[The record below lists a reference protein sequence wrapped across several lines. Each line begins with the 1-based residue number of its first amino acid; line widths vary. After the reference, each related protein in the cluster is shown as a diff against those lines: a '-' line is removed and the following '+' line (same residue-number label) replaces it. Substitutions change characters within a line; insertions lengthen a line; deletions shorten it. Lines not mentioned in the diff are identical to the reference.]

1 MRHAQAFNPLARAAL
16 LGGGSPGLTLIASVV
31 KLRCS
36 LLPETPAFYRQ
47 SADIELNQAYLLTQ
61 LISTSVEMVLAVG
74 LKGTIEG
81 GYSIRVAVLDTL
93 IGKRRDEIVLGTK
106 EEVRGEGDVMF
117 VGAPDDSVPRGSGPP
132 LLPGVEGPL
141 EPKPSW
147 HGTV

>member
-1 MRHAQAFNPLARAAL
+1 M
-16 LGGGSPGLTLIASVV
+16 PGLTLITSVV

-47 SADIELNQAYLLTQ
+47 SADLELNQACILTQ

-74 LKGTIEG
+74 LEETIAG
-81 GYSIRVAVLDTL
+81 GYSIRVAVLNTL

-106 EEVRGEGDVMF
+106 GEVRGEGGVMS
-117 VGAPDDSVPRGSGPP
+117 VGAPDDFVPRGGGPP

-141 EPKPSW
+141 GPETSW